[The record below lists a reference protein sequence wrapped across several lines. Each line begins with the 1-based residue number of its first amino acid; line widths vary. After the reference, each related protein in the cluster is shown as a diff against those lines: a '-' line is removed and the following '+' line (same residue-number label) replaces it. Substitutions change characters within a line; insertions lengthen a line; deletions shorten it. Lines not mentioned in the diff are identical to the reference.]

1 MAHFHTLMTQS
12 PPGESG
18 CLPPERRPTPTNYRL
33 LLCPTPNGSST
44 SQLPSSRHAMALMQS
59 KSCEPA
65 VLRRCI
71 SIYCNPTLVV
81 PALAQDARTGMRS
94 QTQPIA
100 CFASSTG
107 DISIL
112 CRGENYLRYH
122 QASRPR
128 GRNLSK
134 HCCTRKQA
142 GEICFLL
149 FRQ

>member
-1 MAHFHTLMTQS
+1 LPTAHFHTLMTQS
-12 PPGESG
+12 PPWESG
-18 CLPPERRPTPTNYRL
+18 CLPPEPRPTPTNYRL

-94 QTQPIA
+94 QIHFIA
-100 CFASSTG
+100 CLTVPLGMSPSCA
-107 DISIL
+107 
-112 CRGENYLRYH
+112 E
-122 QASRPR
+122 
-128 GRNLSK
+128 
-134 HCCTRKQA
+134 RKT
-142 GEICFLL
+142 I
-149 FRQ
+149 